1 MVAIVD
7 PDPTAGLSCL
17 RRSLGSMGYW
27 PRPRANPPAL
37 QRRPAARLQYQR
49 PILDVPACVT
59 RTAFL
64 SRLARPIGRNPS
76 RFAAAPR
83 NIRAPGHASPPQHR
97 RSTLPVKVQL
107 STAFHGR
114 SRTQTAPSRGGN
126 KSARPP
132 HAGSAARQPKDQ
144 EEK

>member
-7 PDPTAGLSCL
+7 PDPTAGQSCL
-17 RRSLGSMGYW
+17 RRSLGSMFYW
-27 PRPRANPPAL
+27 SRPPAHPAL
-37 QRRPAARLQYQR
+37 QQRSMARLQRQH
-49 PILDVPACVT
+49 PILDVSVCVT
-59 RTAFL
+59 RPAVL
-64 SRLARPIGRNPS
+64 SRLVRPIGRNPS

-107 STAFHGR
+107 SNAFHDR
-114 SRTQTAPSRGGN
+114 SGTQTTPSWGGN